1 MIEYKFKIR
10 NKEITV
16 NTDRKAL
23 IKMGIIL
30 FLYLLFLIWVKSWW
44 GVLVIPFIVDNY
56 TTHIVQWKWW
66 KKWKNE
72 THRKIMSWVDAIIFA
87 LVAVYFVHLYL
98 FQNYVIPT
106 SSLEKTLLVGDYLFV
121 SKVNYGPRK
130 PQTPLSMPLTQH
142 TMPIFGCKSYIDAL
156 QWDYERAAGFEDIE
170 RGDIVV
176 FNYPAGDIATTNP
189 TVTDF
194 HAWCYR
200 IGMDLKLEQL
210 KISNKPLPETFS
222 HADYEQIYR
231 MGYDY
236 MKSNPGK
243 FGEIVHR
250 PVDRREN
257 YVKRCIALPGDL
269 LEIKNKEVYVNGK
282 VTPLPKNA
290 QFDYKVVL
298 ASELTEEQ
306 RREFG
311 ISVEDAKALTV
322 CRPWKIDD
330 AIREEYGLTTDFVE
344 TLRSNNTPVVM
355 GTLPLTTENY
365 NRFKAN
371 KRWCKSIKVADSNI
385 ANGIYDGNPCY
396 TTYPLNGNTGWSNDN
411 YGPIWIP
418 KKGANIDL
426 TTENIAIYERPIVAY
441 EGNKLEVKDG
451 KIFINGKET
460 NKYTF
465 KMDYY
470 WMMGDNRHNSADSRS
485 WGFVPEDH
493 IVGKALFVWLSLDK
507 DRGWFDGKIRWSRMF
522 RGVGS
527 FD

>member
-30 FLYLLFLIWVKSWW
+30 FLYLLFLIWVKSWL

-189 TVTDF
+189 AVTDF
-194 HAWCYR
+194 HA
-200 IGMDLKLEQL
+200 
-210 KISNKPLPETFS
+210 
-222 HADYEQIYR
+222 
-231 MGYDY
+231 
-236 MKSNPGK
+236 
-243 FGEIVHR
+243 
-250 PVDRREN
+250 
-257 YVKRCIALPGDL
+257 
-269 LEIKNKEVYVNGK
+269 
-282 VTPLPKNA
+282 
-290 QFDYKVVL
+290 
-298 ASELTEEQ
+298 
-306 RREFG
+306 
-311 ISVEDAKALTV
+311 
-322 CRPWKIDD
+322 
-330 AIREEYGLTTDFVE
+330 
-344 TLRSNNTPVVM
+344 
-355 GTLPLTTENY
+355 
-365 NRFKAN
+365 
-371 KRWCKSIKVADSNI
+371 
-385 ANGIYDGNPCY
+385 
-396 TTYPLNGNTGWSNDN
+396 
-411 YGPIWIP
+411 
-418 KKGANIDL
+418 
-426 TTENIAIYERPIVAY
+426 
-441 EGNKLEVKDG
+441 
-451 KIFINGKET
+451 
-460 NKYTF
+460 
-465 KMDYY
+465 Y
-470 WMMGDNRHNSADSRS
+470 WY
-485 WGFVPEDH
+485 WY
-493 IVGKALFVWLSLDK
+493 L
-507 DRGWFDGKIRWSRMF
+507 
-522 RGVGS
+522 
-527 FD
+527 